1 MTLTTTGPKPVDQSF
16 ASGIHGNIM
25 DRLTRRDWL
34 INKHQAEKLRIKTV
48 TNVANG
54 NWHVEWPDLAQTP
67 EAPSVANLIEMGIGH
82 WAAVGGAI
90 LPSIRVPVNATENR
104 SEGKRGARKRERRIR
119 ELLEES
125 NASSLASL
133 LWGDYAGAGSAV
145 AGVWANFEEKDLS
158 KRNPFMVRYD
168 PRTTYILKDHI
179 GNITEMLVAHK
190 LSEAEMKAMFVGTN
204 YERTFAKSREEDVE
218 EWFWYTKD
226 KFLHAVVDVSSDG
239 RKGQRWVTLAEVDN
253 KLGFVPAWEATRPTF
268 DGQRRGV
275 FDQTIHLLRT
285 MHRLMV
291 MTIYST
297 EEHAFP
303 TVAAYDAVNAEDF
316 GPGAIIQLRSSEG
329 RIERVGPSSHFDVK
343 DLIARIGEDA
353 NRNAV
358 YPQQLSGDPGASI
371 TSARGIQ
378 ASMGGLDARL
388 AVAHKQFEV
397 LFSKI
402 GGFMLAFDE
411 MFCDGEK
418 TITGDSREDSKA
430 ENYLPSR
437 DVNGEWKAIATYGI
451 GAGSDPN
458 NVEVRLSMH
467 QASGLLS
474 KETARNHL
482 PFLEDPD
489 QEPVNI
495 MREAMADA
503 IVAGVMAQ
511 AQQGGPEMAAKVYQL
526 LTSNDLDFDEV
537 MAKVIELVA
546 PETPPDAAAGA
557 SAGGALGALQ
567 GAESLARGGIPGN
580 AEQAPPASLPPLG
593 QLMGQDARL
602 VS

>member
-1 MTLTTTGPKPVDQSF
+1 M
-16 ASGIHGNIM
+16 
-25 DRLTRRDWL
+25 
-34 INKHQAEKLRIKTV
+34 
-48 TNVANG
+48 
-54 NWHVEWPDLAQTP
+54 
-67 EAPSVANLIEMGIGH
+67 
-82 WAAVGGAI
+82 
-90 LPSIRVPVNATENR
+90 
-104 SEGKRGARKRERRIR
+104 
-119 ELLEES
+119 
-125 NASSLASL
+125 
-133 LWGDYAGAGSAV
+133 
-145 AGVWANFEEKDLS
+145 
-158 KRNPFMVRYD
+158 
-168 PRTTYILKDHI
+168 
-179 GNITEMLVAHK
+179 
-190 LSEAEMKAMFVGTN
+190 
-204 YERTFAKSREEDVE
+204 
-218 EWFWYTKD
+218 
-226 KFLHAVVDVSSDG
+226 
-239 RKGQRWVTLAEVDN
+239 
-253 KLGFVPAWEATRPTF
+253 
-268 DGQRRGV
+268 
-275 FDQTIHLLRT
+275 
-285 MHRLMV
+285 MV

-353 NRNAV
+353 ARTAQ

-397 LFSKI
+397 LFSKLA
-402 GGFMLAFDE
+402 GFMLAFDE
-411 MFCDGEK
+411 KFCNGKK
-418 TITGDSREDSKA
+418 TILGDSREDNAA
-430 ENYLPSR
+430 ESYFPEK
-437 DVNGEWKAIATYGI
+437 DVNGAWTAIATYGI

-474 KETARNHL
+474 RETARRHL

-489 QEPVNI
+489 AEPVHI

-503 IVAGVMAQ
+503 IIAGVMAQ
-511 AQQGGPEMAAKVYQL
+511 AQQGGPELAAKVYEL
-526 LTSNDLDFDEV
+526 LTTDDLDFDEV

-546 PETPPDAAAGA
+546 PEAPPEAAAGGGG
-557 SAGGALGALQ
+557 AGGALGAMQ

-593 QLMGQDARL
+593 QMMGQDARM